1 MRAFTIVEMILS
13 IAILGVMAM
22 AIAPGLDTSIKS
34 YAMMSEKRQNTADIG
49 AAVSRMVREIRQ
61 IPGSAQITTLGAN
74 SFTFQFPAGT
84 SITYSLSGTNLMRG
98 SNILASNISALAFTY
113 YDAAG
118 SVTSTPANVKRVQL
132 QVTSSTGLV
141 IRTQVFLLNTSTFYS
156 GFTQS

>member
-1 MRAFTIVEMILS
+1 MRAFTIVEMILA
-13 IAILGVMAM
+13 IGILGVMGM
-22 AIAPGLDTSIKS
+22 AIAPGLETSIRS
-34 YAMMSEKRQNTADIG
+34 YAMMTGERQNTADIQ

-61 IPGSAQITTLGAN
+61 IPGSAYVTTLGAS

-98 SNILASNISALAFTY
+98 SDILASNISALAFAY

-118 SVTSTPANVKRVQL
+118 STTSTPANVKRVQL

-141 IRTQVFLLNTSTFYS
+141 IRTQIFLLNTSTYYS